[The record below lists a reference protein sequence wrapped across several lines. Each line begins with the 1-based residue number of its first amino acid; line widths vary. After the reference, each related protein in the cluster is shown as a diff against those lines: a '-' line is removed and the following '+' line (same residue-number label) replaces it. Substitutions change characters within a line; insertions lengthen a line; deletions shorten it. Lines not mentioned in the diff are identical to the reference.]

1 MKPVDS
7 LQIGSYPV
15 RVIHPQWNDRA
26 FPVFGGKLGHKKEP
40 LNAEEVAAFFSKER
54 IAETRAC
61 LRQLGFLVLEV
72 RGFDPKRHAAFLP
85 WRRIVNDRN
94 RLPEVNMVP
103 HTDFDDVV
111 LFNRGDRRTGTV
123 ITGRTGVAEI
133 FLQSLKRF
141 PAELHLPMKEL
152 EYQLRTAQQGREY
165 DLDEDPL
172 VKTIVSIHHA
182 LSDLLAYDPEQC
194 WPYISQVQAL
204 MRQKVHKH
212 LWKGDQVLLIAAE
225 ALHYREASSQDR
237 LIDPAAIWRAH
248 LSRD

>member
-1 MKPVDS
+1 MKSVDP
-7 LQIGSYPV
+7 LRIGPHAV

-26 FPVFGGKLGHKKEP
+26 FSAFGGKVGHKKEP
-40 LNAEEVAAFFSKER
+40 LGAEEAMAFLIGER
-54 IAETRAC
+54 LTETRAC
-61 LRQLGFLVLEV
+61 LQRLGFLVIEV
-72 RGFDPKRHAAFLP
+72 KGFDPLKHAAFLP
-85 WRRIVNDRN
+85 WRRIINDRK

-111 LFNRGDRRTGTV
+111 LFNRGDRRTGTA
-123 ITGRTGVAEI
+123 IAGRTGVAEI

-152 EYQLRTAQQGREY
+152 EYQLRSVQQGSEY
-165 DLDEDPL
+165 DLEDDPL
-172 VKTIVSIHHA
+172 VRSIVSIHHA
-182 LSDLLAYDPEQC
+182 LSDLLAFDPGQC
-194 WPYISQVQAL
+194 WPYISQVQSL
-204 MRQKVHKH
+204 MRQKAHKH
-212 LWKGDQVLLIAAE
+212 LWKGDQILLIAAE